1 MKKHRAQL
9 LSFLF
14 AGIFFSACN
23 PLNKFQSAEPS
34 EVKQT
39 LAAWLPQNKFAPDD
53 PAQFDDA
60 FDERVNY
67 TPELSEPFWLIP
79 SADLP
84 ESVKPQ
90 KSNNNVSICVFNN
103 RLFVAFRTGP
113 THFASKKTGMYIISS
128 ADGSN
133 WKKEMEFFVGR
144 DFREPFLIPIDGKL
158 HFYCFA
164 AGKKMTAFEPE
175 FISHY
180 TTTGEGNWTGPEDVL
195 DKGEVHWSMKN
206 RNGKTYMTSY
216 EGSHY
221 ELKGESNVSL
231 FFKKTVDGK
240 TFEPV
245 GENTLVYKGGVSETA
260 FEFDKTGNLWAV
272 TRLEDGDRTGF
283 GSHVVFASE
292 KDLGKWEFPSDSDPN
307 CYMSPKMFRHGN
319 ELYLIARKQLGRKPF
334 GKAKRT
340 LSMKRQR
347 IKNWVGFSLSPKTTA
362 LYRINRETKQVEWVM
377 NLPGAGDT
385 AFPSIQ
391 RIDKDRFLIANYSS
405 PVKYKRRN
413 WLNGQLGRTGI
424 YFQII
429 TFIPSAK

>member
-23 PLNKFQSAEPS
+23 PLNKFQSAEPN

-39 LAAWLPQNKFAPDD
+39 LADWLPQNKFAPDD
-53 PAQFDDA
+53 PAQFDAA
-60 FDERVNY
+60 FDESVNY

-79 SADLP
+79 STDLP

-90 KSNNNVSICVFNN
+90 KSNNNVSICVFNHK
-103 RLFVAFRTGP
+103 LYVAFRTGP

-164 AGKKMTAFEPE
+164 AGTKMTSFEPE

-180 TTTGEGNWTGPEDVL
+180 TTAGDGNWIGPENVL
-195 DKGEVHWSMKN
+195 EKGEVHWSMKN

-221 ELKGESNVSL
+221 ELKGESKVSL

-245 GENTLVYKGGVSETA
+245 GKNALVYKGGVSETA